1 MEWQHRQILSQP
13 GRPASFQQRRLENP
27 IAKTKVALIKPLFS
41 FMRNKILAANWK
53 MNLTQTEVSQWLQD
67 TAKYNWQAPGKEL
80 RVYPSAIYL
89 QQMMSFVHVG
99 AQNFYFQ
106 DNGAFT
112 GEISLSQ
119 LKSIGVSSVL
129 VGHSERRE
137 LFAEN
142 NLMIAQKVRACVQ
155 HDLPFILCCGETL
168 NIRNENLHLTFIQTQ
183 LQAALEAFSSDH
195 LHLLSIAYEPI
206 WAIGS
211 GLAASQE
218 QITEMHT
225 EIRKIL
231 EERFGVGG
239 QDIPILYGG
248 SVSPANAKEIF
259 SCPHVGGALV
269 GGASL
274 DPQVFNQLWE
284 QL

>member
-1 MEWQHRQILSQP
+1 
-13 GRPASFQQRRLENP
+13 
-27 IAKTKVALIKPLFS
+27 
-41 FMRNKILAANWK
+41 MRNKILAANWK
-53 MNLTQTEVSQWLQD
+53 MNLTQLEVNQWLQES
-67 TAKYNWQAPGKEL
+67 AKYNWQAPGKEL

-89 QQMMSFVHVG
+89 QQLRPLAHVG

-106 DNGAFT
+106 DKGAFT
-112 GEISLSQ
+112 GEISLQQ

-129 VGHSERRE
+129 IGHSERRE
-137 LFAEN
+137 LFNEN
-142 NLMIAQKVRACVQ
+142 NQMIAQKVQACAQ
-155 HDLPFILCCGETL
+155 QDLPFILCCGEAL
-168 NIRNENLHLTFIQTQ
+168 HIRSENKHLTFIQTQ
-183 LQAALEAFSSDH
+183 VEAALEAFSPDH
-195 LHLLSIAYEPI
+195 LHLLTVAYEPI

-211 GLAASQE
+211 GLAASQA
-218 QITEMHT
+218 QISEMHT

-231 EERFGVGG
+231 EERFGEGG

-248 SVSPANAKEIF
+248 SVNPDNAKEIF